1 MVLQQKLLEKADFI
15 VKITGL
21 VMVLPAS
28 SDKWKALNNS
38 HKNSNRNHMNR
49 IFYKDIFRSID
60 LCILRDGNGTIAPLR
75 IFMRRG
81 HKTQR

>member
-28 SDKWKALNNS
+28 SDKWKALCVVKQQPQEQQQKS
-38 HKNSNRNHMNR
+38 HEQ
-49 IFYKDIFRSID
+49 DI
-60 LCILRDGNGTIAPLR
+60 L
-75 IFMRRG
+75 
-81 HKTQR
+81 QRQL